1 MLQAMNT
8 GHDGSMST
16 VHANSP
22 RDALY
27 RIENMVMMANLNLPL
42 KAIRMHIASALN
54 LIVHIE
60 RMRDG
65 IRRVQSIVEIAGI
78 EGDIISA
85 RELFGFHYHGDRHDG
100 RIEGSFEPTR
110 MRPDFVIR
118 AGHYGLDKELI
129 DALGIAGA

>member
-42 KAIRMHIASALN
+42 KALRMHIASALH
-54 LIVHIE
+54 LVVHIE

-65 IRRVQSIVEIAGI
+65 LRRVQSIVEVAGI

-85 RELFGFHYHGDRHDG
+85 RELFSFRDHGERHDG
-100 RIEGSFEPTR
+100 RIEGAYEPTR
-110 MRPDFVIR
+110 MRPDFAVR
-118 AGHYGLDKELI
+118 AARYGLKRELFE
-129 DALGIAGA
+129 ALGIAGA